1 MINVNRTSNI
11 VQHSTALRAMVMT
24 SNPSVH
30 TIALGIFGHIW
41 VIECGQSIDF
51 YSWIGIMLLILHYL
65 LMFVNVRIPYFYI
78 ICYLIASCL
87 YVYLHICA
95 FVHIYLSACTFVCLY
110 VPMSWRLCDCKYVLS
125 IEYFYLYCIWI
136 YVFEYLYICVFEYV
150 YLCIMR
156 VCVCVCVCVHVC
168 VFVRVC
174 VCVCV
179 CMYVN
184 LSICI
189 EYWVLS
195 ICICI
200 VFEYLYLSVYLC
212 IVSVCVCVFCV
223 CVCVCVCACVCMC
236 VCVYVC
242 VCMCICHRTLDVS
255 EFMVHLFPLSGH
267 IRVRWFYDKDIHGC
281 DCWFVSTM
289 RFEFRGK
296 KKYQCFPIQLGV
308 LLHNQLPLS

>member
-1 MINVNRTSNI
+1 M
-11 VQHSTALRAMVMT
+11 
-24 SNPSVH
+24 
-30 TIALGIFGHIW
+30 
-41 VIECGQSIDF
+41 C
-51 YSWIGIMLLILHYL
+51 
-65 LMFVNVRIPYFYI
+65 
-78 ICYLIASCL
+78 ICT
-87 YVYLHICA
+87 
-95 FVHIYLSACTFVCLY
+95 FVHLYTFTCLLVHLFACTFQCLDVCATASMY
-110 VPMSWRLCDCKYVLS
+110 WVLS
-125 IEYFYLYCIWI
+125 TFICT
-136 YVFEYLYICVFEYV
+136 VFEYMYLSICIFVYLSMCICVLCVCACV
-150 YLCIMR
+150 Y
-156 VCVCVCVCVHVC
+156 VCVCMCVCLCVCVY
-168 VFVRVC
+168 
-174 VCVCV
+174 V

-223 CVCVCVCACVCMC
+223 FVCVCVCVCVCACVRVCMC

-296 KKYQCFPIQLGV
+296 KKYQCFLFNWEYCFTINCPCHRIRITCLGKKDNIQCLICYNFPGC
-308 LLHNQLPLS
+308 LFNFAFQLPLSDSAQLFSTVALLFPPLCIMWIEILLVENK